1 MYLDVQYIFVHFAVA
16 RNHLLMQKRDSKSFD
31 AVALHKNQLH
41 EEDDD
46 DDDDTAFEEKTHQ
59 SLDYSLYSTDT
70 GNGNGG
76 SGSNGNGAAAGIPID
91 GVRNIGING
100 NANRMDDEQSNGDI
114 CVGAVGGCEAAVSS
128 ATPSEVKRMKSL
140 TSRFKF

>member
-1 MYLDVQYIFVHFAVA
+1 
-16 RNHLLMQKRDSKSFD
+16 MQKRDSKSFD

-46 DDDDTAFEEKTHQ
+46 DDDTAFEEKTHQ
-59 SLDYSLYSTDT
+59 SLDYSLYNTDT
-70 GNGNGG
+70 GNASGG
-76 SGSNGNGAAAGIPID
+76 SGSNGNGAAAAAAGIPID

-114 CVGAVGGCEAAVSS
+114 CIGAVGGCEATAPS
-128 ATPSEVKRMKSL
+128 ATTSEVKR
-140 TSRFKF
+140 